1 MNYKTHYKRAFDL
14 TLSLVAIPI
23 VGLVISGTSL
33 LIKLDD
39 NGSVF
44 YKSYRLGK
52 NKSKFLMYKFR
63 SMKMNAPDIRN
74 QDGSTYNSENDSR
87 ITRVGKIL
95 RKTSIDEIPQLINV
109 IKGDMSIVGPRPDTP
124 EALEIYKNDESRKLE
139 VKPGITGY
147 NQAFFRNSIPQVY
160 KFKNDVYYVDNVS
173 FKFDCIIIWKTIL
186 SVLKRSN
193 INNKGGK

>member
-1 MNYKTHYKRAFDL
+1 MDYKNQYKRALDI
-14 TLSLVAIPI
+14 TLSLVAMPVVGAVI
-23 VGLVISGTSL
+23 VGTSV

-39 NGSVF
+39 KGAVF
-44 YKSYRLGK
+44 FKSYRLGK

-74 QDGSTYNSENDSR
+74 EDGSTYNSENDSR
-87 ITRVGKIL
+87 ITRVGKFI

-109 IKGDMSIVGPRPDTP
+109 IKGDMSLVGPRPDTP
-124 EALEIYKNDESRKLE
+124 EALNIYKNDEARKLE

-147 NQAFFRNSIPQVY
+147 NQAFFRNSIPQEY
-160 KFKNDVYYVDNVS
+160 KFKNDVYYVDHVS
-173 FKFDCIIIWKTIL
+173 FKFDFIIIWKTIL

-193 INNKGGK
+193 INNKER

>member
-1 MNYKTHYKRAFDL
+1 MDYKNHYKRALDL
-14 TLSLVAIPI
+14 TLSLAAMPVVGAVI
-23 VGLVISGTSL
+23 VGTSA

-39 NGSVF
+39 KGTVF
-44 YKSYRLGK
+44 FKSYRLGK

-74 QDGSTYNSENDSR
+74 EDGSTYNSDNDSR
-87 ITRVGKIL
+87 ITRVGKII

-109 IKGDMSIVGPRPDTP
+109 IKGDMSLVGPRPDTP

-147 NQAFFRNSIPQVY
+147 NQAFFRNSIPQEY
-160 KFKNDVYYVDNVS
+160 KFKNDVYYVDHVS
-173 FKFDCIIIWKTIL
+173 FKFDFIIIWKTIL

-193 INNKGGK
+193 INNKER

>member
-1 MNYKTHYKRAFDL
+1 MNYKDNYKRAFDL
-14 TLSLVAIPI
+14 GLSLAAMPV
-23 VGLVISGTSL
+23 VGLVIVGTSV

-39 NGSVF
+39 KGTVF

-52 NKSKFLMYKFR
+52 NKTKFLMYKFR

-74 QDGSTYNSENDSR
+74 EDGSTYNSENDNR
-87 ITRVGKIL
+87 ITKVGNII

-124 EALEIYKNDESRKLE
+124 EALNIYKDDQVRKLE

-147 NQAFFRNSIPQVY
+147 NQAFFRNSIPQDY

-173 FKFDCIIIWKTIL
+173 FKFDFIIIWKTTL

-193 INNKGGK
+193 INNEER

>member
-193 INNKGGK
+193 INNKES

>member
-1 MNYKTHYKRAFDL
+1 MNYKDNYKRAFDL
-14 TLSLVAIPI
+14 GLSLAAMPV
-23 VGLVISGTSL
+23 VGLVIVGTSV

-39 NGSVF
+39 KGTVF

-52 NKSKFLMYKFR
+52 NKTKFLMYKFR

-74 QDGSTYNSENDSR
+74 EDGSTYNSENDNR
-87 ITRVGKIL
+87 ITKVGNII

-124 EALEIYKNDESRKLE
+124 EALNIYKDDQVRKLE

-147 NQAFFRNSIPQVY
+147 NQAFFRNSIPQDY
-160 KFKNDVYYVDNVS
+160 KFKNDVYYVNNVS
-173 FKFDCIIIWKTIL
+173 FKFDFIIIWKTIL

-193 INNKGGK
+193 INNEER

>member
-1 MNYKTHYKRAFDL
+1 MNYKDNYKRAFDL
-14 TLSLVAIPI
+14 GLSLAAMPV
-23 VGLVISGTSL
+23 VGLVIVGTSV

-39 NGSVF
+39 KGMVF

-52 NKSKFLMYKFR
+52 NKTKFLMYKFR

-74 QDGSTYNSENDSR
+74 EDGSTYNSENDNR
-87 ITRVGKIL
+87 ITKVGNII

-124 EALEIYKNDESRKLE
+124 EALNIYKDDQVQKLE

-147 NQAFFRNSIPQVY
+147 NQAFFRNSIPQDY
-160 KFKNDVYYVDNVS
+160 KFKNDVYYVNNVS
-173 FKFDCIIIWKTIL
+173 FKFDFIIIWKTIL

-193 INNKGGK
+193 INNEER

>member
-14 TLSLVAIPI
+14 TLSLVAMPI

-63 SMKMNAPDIRN
+63 SMKMNAHDIRN

-193 INNKGGK
+193 INNKES

>member
-1 MNYKTHYKRAFDL
+1 MTYKTHYKRAFDL
-14 TLSLVAIPI
+14 TLSLVAMPI

-109 IKGDMSIVGPRPDTP
+109 IRGDMSIVGPRPDTP

-193 INNKGGK
+193 INNKES

>member
-1 MNYKTHYKRAFDL
+1 MNYKDNYKRAFDL
-14 TLSLVAIPI
+14 GLSLAAMPV
-23 VGLVISGTSL
+23 VGLVIVGTSV

-39 NGSVF
+39 KGTVF

-52 NKSKFLMYKFR
+52 NKTKFLMYKFR

-74 QDGSTYNSENDSR
+74 EDGSTYNSENDNR
-87 ITRVGKIL
+87 ITKVGNII

-124 EALEIYKNDESRKLE
+124 EALNIYKDDQVRKLE

-147 NQAFFRNSIPQVY
+147 NQAFFRNSIPQDY
-160 KFKNDVYYVDNVS
+160 KFKNDVYYVNNVS
-173 FKFDCIIIWKTIL
+173 FKFDFIIIWKTIL

-193 INNKGGK
+193 INN

>member
-14 TLSLVAIPI
+14 TLSLVAMPI

-39 NGSVF
+39 NGLVF

-193 INNKGGK
+193 INNKES

>member
-1 MNYKTHYKRAFDL
+1 MNYKDNYKRAFDL
-14 TLSLVAIPI
+14 GLSLAAMPV
-23 VGLVISGTSL
+23 VGLVLVGTSV

-39 NGSVF
+39 KGTVF

-52 NKSKFLMYKFR
+52 NKTKFLMYKFR

-74 QDGSTYNSENDSR
+74 EDGSTYNSENDNR
-87 ITRVGKIL
+87 ITKVGNII

-124 EALEIYKNDESRKLE
+124 EALNIYKDDQVRKLE

-147 NQAFFRNSIPQVY
+147 NQAFFRNSIPQDY

-173 FKFDCIIIWKTIL
+173 FKFDFIIIWKTIL

-193 INNKGGK
+193 INNEER

>member
-1 MNYKTHYKRAFDL
+1 MNYKDNYKRVFDL
-14 TLSLVAIPI
+14 GLSLAAMPV
-23 VGLVISGTSL
+23 VGLVLVGTSV

-39 NGSVF
+39 KGTVF

-52 NKSKFLMYKFR
+52 NKTKFLMYKFR

-74 QDGSTYNSENDSR
+74 EDGSTYNSENDNR
-87 ITRVGKIL
+87 ITKVGNII

-124 EALEIYKNDESRKLE
+124 EALNIYKDDQVRKLE

-147 NQAFFRNSIPQVY
+147 NQAFFRNSIPQDY

-173 FKFDCIIIWKTIL
+173 FKFDFIIIWKTIL

-193 INNKGGK
+193 INNEER

>member
-1 MNYKTHYKRAFDL
+1 MNYKNNYKRAFDL
-14 TLSLVAIPI
+14 GLSLAAMPV
-23 VGLVISGTSL
+23 VGLVIVGTSV

-39 NGSVF
+39 KGTVF

-52 NKSKFLMYKFR
+52 NKTKFLMYKFR

-74 QDGSTYNSENDSR
+74 EDGSTYNSENDNR
-87 ITRVGKIL
+87 ITKVGNII

-124 EALEIYKNDESRKLE
+124 EALNIYKDDQVRKLE

-147 NQAFFRNSIPQVY
+147 NQAFFRNSIPQDY
-160 KFKNDVYYVDNVS
+160 KFKNDVYYVNNVS
-173 FKFDCIIIWKTIL
+173 FKFDFIIIWKTIL

-193 INNKGGK
+193 INNEER

>member
-14 TLSLVAIPI
+14 TLSLAAMPV

-39 NGSVF
+39 KGSVF

-193 INNKGGK
+193 INNKES

>member
-1 MNYKTHYKRAFDL
+1 MNYKDNYKRAFDL
-14 TLSLVAIPI
+14 GLSLAAMPV
-23 VGLVISGTSL
+23 VGLVIVGTSV

-39 NGSVF
+39 KGTVF

-52 NKSKFLMYKFR
+52 NKTKFLMYKFR

-74 QDGSTYNSENDSR
+74 EDGSTYNSENDNR
-87 ITRVGKIL
+87 ITKVGNII

-124 EALEIYKNDESRKLE
+124 EALNIYKDDQVRKLE

-147 NQAFFRNSIPQVY
+147 NQAFFRNSIPQDY
-160 KFKNDVYYVDNVS
+160 KFKNDVYYVNNVS
-173 FKFDCIIIWKTIL
+173 FKFDFIIIWKTIL

-193 INNKGGK
+193 INNEEK

>member
-1 MNYKTHYKRAFDL
+1 MNYKDNYKRAFDL
-14 TLSLVAIPI
+14 GLSLAAMPV
-23 VGLVISGTSL
+23 VGLVIVGTSV

-39 NGSVF
+39 KGTVF

-52 NKSKFLMYKFR
+52 NKTKFLMYKFR

-74 QDGSTYNSENDSR
+74 EDGSTYNSENDNR
-87 ITRVGKIL
+87 ITKVGNII

-124 EALEIYKNDESRKLE
+124 EALNIYKDDQVRKLE

-147 NQAFFRNSIPQVY
+147 NQAFFRNSIPQDY

-173 FKFDCIIIWKTIL
+173 FKFDFIIIWKTIL

-193 INNKGGK
+193 INNEER

>member
-14 TLSLVAIPI
+14 TLSLVAMPI

-147 NQAFFRNSIPQVY
+147 NQAFFRNSITQVY

-193 INNKGGK
+193 INNKES

>member
-14 TLSLVAIPI
+14 TLSLVAMPI

-39 NGSVF
+39 KGSVF

-193 INNKGGK
+193 INNKES

>member
-14 TLSLVAIPI
+14 TLSLVAMPI

-109 IKGDMSIVGPRPDTP
+109 IKGDMSIVGPRP

-193 INNKGGK
+193 INNKES

>member
-14 TLSLVAIPI
+14 TLSLVAMPI

-193 INNKGGK
+193 INNKES

>member
-14 TLSLVAIPI
+14 TLSLVAMPI

-109 IKGDMSIVGPRPDTP
+109 IRGDMSIVGPRPDTP

-193 INNKGGK
+193 INNKES

>member
-14 TLSLVAIPI
+14 TLSLVAMPI

-109 IKGDMSIVGPRPDTP
+109 IRGDMSIVGPRPDTP

-160 KFKNDVYYVDNVS
+160 KFKNDVYY
-173 FKFDCIIIWKTIL
+173 L
-186 SVLKRSN
+186 SL
-193 INNKGGK
+193 IHI

>member
-1 MNYKTHYKRAFDL
+1 MNYKDNYKRAFDL
-14 TLSLVAIPI
+14 GLSLAAMPV
-23 VGLVISGTSL
+23 VGLVIVGTSV

-39 NGSVF
+39 KGTVF

-52 NKSKFLMYKFR
+52 NKTKFLMYKFR

-74 QDGSTYNSENDSR
+74 EDGSTYNSENDNR
-87 ITRVGKIL
+87 ITKVGNII

-124 EALEIYKNDESRKLE
+124 EALNIYKDDQVRKLE

-147 NQAFFRNSIPQVY
+147 NQAFFRNSIPQDY
-160 KFKNDVYYVDNVS
+160 KFKNDVYCVNNVS
-173 FKFDCIIIWKTIL
+173 FKFDFIIIWKTIL

-193 INNKGGK
+193 INNEER

>member
-1 MNYKTHYKRAFDL
+1 MNYQNNYKRVLDL
-14 TLSLVAIPI
+14 GLSLAAMPVVSLVL
-23 VGLVISGTSL
+23 VGASV

-39 NGSVF
+39 KGTVF

-52 NKSKFLMYKFR
+52 NKTKFLMYKFR
-63 SMKMNAPDIRN
+63 SMKMYAPDIRN
-74 QDGSTYNSENDSR
+74 EDGSTYNSENDNR
-87 ITRVGKIL
+87 ITKVGNII

-124 EALEIYKNDESRKLE
+124 EALNIYKNDQVRKLE

-147 NQAFFRNSIPQVY
+147 NQAFFRNSIPQDY

-173 FKFDCIIIWKTIL
+173 FKFDFIIIWKTIL
-186 SVLKRSN
+186 SVLKRNN
-193 INNKGGK
+193 INNEER

>member
-14 TLSLVAIPI
+14 TLSLAAMPI

-193 INNKGGK
+193 INNKES